1 MQLELA
7 WPILS
12 NHCPLLFLRPL
23 KGMNG
28 KKMNETEISGYSFTA
43 RAITA
48 YIAPEAPR
56 DPIEV
61 APIRNLNK

>member
-1 MQLELA
+1 
-7 WPILS
+7 
-12 NHCPLLFLRPL
+12 
-23 KGMNG
+23 MNG